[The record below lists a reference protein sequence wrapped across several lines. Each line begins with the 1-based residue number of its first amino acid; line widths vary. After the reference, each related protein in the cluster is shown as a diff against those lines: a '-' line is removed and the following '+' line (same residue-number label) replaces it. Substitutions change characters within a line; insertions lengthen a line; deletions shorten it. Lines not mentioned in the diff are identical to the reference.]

1 MIEFAKAVRHT
12 ELLAP
17 PAFERDS
24 QSIEYR
30 QDPLTGVRCRL
41 NVRRARRPRQGQE
54 PADISQ
60 VVQKPADCPF
70 CPENIEQATPQ
81 FTADLCP
88 QGRIKRGQSCLFPNL
103 FPFAEHHATAT
114 LTHDHFLP
122 LDRFQQQLLKDN
134 LSAAVEYLAIVHRR
148 DKAARFP
155 LYIWNHLPPSAAS
168 IVHPHVQILIERRP
182 TAYQQRLLAAS
193 RRYFRETGSNYW
205 QDLVAEEK
213 KRGERYIG
221 DNRSLSVIAC
231 YAPQGNREV
240 QIIFKEAS
248 NLADL
253 DERQISDFAEAVVK
267 VLRGYHQ
274 MGANSLNLSTFSA
287 AIGHRLEHYN
297 LNAKI
302 ISRPALQPFY
312 KNDTGFLERLHYEAD
327 IEIEPEA
334 VALALRAHFEA

>member
-1 MIEFAKAVRHT
+1 MIEFAKVLRHS

-60 VVQKPADCPF
+60 VIQKPSDCPF

-122 LDRFQQQLLKDN
+122 LDGFHQQLLEDN
-134 LSAAVEYLAIVHRR
+134 LSAAAEYLAIVHRR

-168 IVHPHVQILIERRP
+168 IVHPHVQILVERRP
-182 TAYQQRLLAAS
+182 TTYQRRLLAAS
-193 RRYFRETGSNYW
+193 GRYFRKAGSNYW
-205 QDLVAEEK
+205 QDLVAEERR
-213 KRGERYIG
+213 RGERYIG

-248 NLADL
+248 NLLDL
-253 DERQISDFAEAVVK
+253 DERQTSDFAEAVVK
-267 VLRGYHQ
+267 VLRGYHR
-274 MGANSLNLSTFSA
+274 MGASSLNLSTFSA
-287 AIGHRLEHYN
+287 AMGHRLEHYS

-312 KNDTGFLERLHYEAD
+312 KNDAGFLERLHYEAD
-327 IEIEPEA
+327 IELEPEA
-334 VALALRAHFEA
+334 LARALRAHF